1 MPLSVWPEL
10 CLSSDPLVSVAKSYP
25 FRCVFYFCSVKYL
38 STSSV
43 FLLHFTWV
51 KELHLGLRWQEG
63 SELCVQ
69 QSAVVVFHPACHHSM
84 RCAAMG
90 CHESWQGRRSQGGF
104 GPRNLPCPRS
114 SLALQC
120 RRLTHTRH
128 RSAPAACSWP
138 VLGSGK
144 ASSPC
149 FHFWWFLSCFLLAGH
164 RF

>member
-1 MPLSVWPEL
+1 MCILLLFCKISFNFISVP
-10 CLSSDPLVSVAKSYP
+10 P
-25 FRCVFYFCSVKYL
+25 
-38 STSSV
+38 T
-43 FLLHFTWV
+43 
-51 KELHLGLRWQEG
+51 LHLGERAAPG
-63 SELCVQ
+63 SPVTGGQRAVCAAE
-69 QSAVVVFHPACHHSM
+69 SAVVVFHPACHHSM

-120 RRLTHTRH
+120 RRLIHTRH